1 MYTTNGKATIE
12 KLWQETLDEFDFADI
27 RGVLESM
34 KKRWD
39 DFCDW
44 LRLFSFVDTLKKNGR
59 LLDREN

>member
-34 KKRWD
+34 KKR
-39 DFCDW
+39 
-44 LRLFSFVDTLKKNGR
+44 
-59 LLDREN
+59 